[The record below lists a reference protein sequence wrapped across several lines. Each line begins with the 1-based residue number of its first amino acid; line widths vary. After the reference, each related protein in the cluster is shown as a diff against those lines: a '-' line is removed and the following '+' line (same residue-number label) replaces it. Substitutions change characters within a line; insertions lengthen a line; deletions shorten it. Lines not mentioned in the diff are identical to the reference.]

1 MAHDLSRGPNFGSD
15 VHHDFTQIVNAE
27 RGACPPSLVARPALR
42 FPRSP
47 PDKRTVI
54 RENGE
59 ITPILR
65 RCDRKLGFV
74 AESHIFAT
82 FDAPL
87 LRSRGSVMTSERP
100 PSGNVVGS
108 KLFS

>member
-1 MAHDLSRGPNFGSD
+1 VTDDIRFHSTHGSD

-65 RCDRKLGFV
+65 RCDRKRGLV

-82 FDAPL
+82 FGAAVPL
-87 LRSRGSVMTSERP
+87 PQALKKRVNNGGCYPTFMIVAKR
-100 PSGNVVGS
+100 
-108 KLFS
+108 